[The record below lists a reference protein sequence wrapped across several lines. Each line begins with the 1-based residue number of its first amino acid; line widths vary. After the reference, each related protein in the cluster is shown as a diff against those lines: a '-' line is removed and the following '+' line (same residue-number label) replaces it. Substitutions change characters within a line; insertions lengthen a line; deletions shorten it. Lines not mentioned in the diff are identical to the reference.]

1 MAITSMRGYGGQNAM
16 LMRNESISDSL
27 VAMLGSCSSSPRHL
41 APPGVCGGC
50 IDRSQTCC
58 GGNLG
63 FNAADFC
70 WILGY
75 SASRSAN
82 VCMYGCMEEL

>member
-41 APPGVCGGC
+41 APPGVCGGAL
-50 IDRSQTCC
+50 IESQTCC
-58 GGNLG
+58 VGNLG
-63 FNAADFC
+63 FNAADFVG
-70 WILGY
+70 I
-75 SASRSAN
+75 
-82 VCMYGCMEEL
+82 

>member
-1 MAITSMRGYGGQNAM
+1 M

-82 VCMYGCMEEL
+82 VCMEKLLVFICSEFKFVREFVCK